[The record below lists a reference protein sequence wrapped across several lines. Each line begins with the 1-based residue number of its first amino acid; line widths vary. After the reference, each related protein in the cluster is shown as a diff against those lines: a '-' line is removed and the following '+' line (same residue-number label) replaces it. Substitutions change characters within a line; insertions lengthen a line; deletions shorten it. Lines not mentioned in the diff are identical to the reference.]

1 MTSTTTKH
9 STLIS
14 ASLCGALLVTFIL
27 AYLPV
32 WQRLV
37 LSWYNSDDYSHGFF
51 IIPIC
56 IYIIWQK
63 RKILTETEVRPSRWG
78 LVIIIFSLMIYIIAH
93 LAEIVTVASLSMVLL
108 ISGAVIYIYGYRIF
122 KALLFPIAMLLFMI
136 PVPAQIYSVLTMPL
150 QLLVSKIS
158 VLVAQILGM
167 PIYRE
172 GNVIH
177 LPNRTLQVVQACSGL
192 RSMTALLT
200 LSAVFGFFT
209 LKSNTLRT
217 ILLVSGV
224 PAAIV
229 VNIFR
234 VLVMVFAFHYFN
246 YDLTKGSVHTAFG
259 VLIFI
264 AALFIIAATRK
275 ILSVWDKPAI

>member
-1 MTSTTTKH
+1 MTLTTTKH

-14 ASLCGALLVTFIL
+14 ASLLGALFVTFIL
-27 AYLPV
+27 AYFPV

-37 LSWYNSDDYSHGFF
+37 LAWYNSDDYSHGFF

-63 RKILTETEVRPSRWG
+63 WDTLKETEVRPSRWG
-78 LVIIIFSLMIYIIAH
+78 LVIVIFFLFIYIIAH

-108 ISGAVIYIYGYRIF
+108 VSGAVIYIYGFRIF
-122 KALLFPIAMLLFMI
+122 KELLFPIAMLLFMI

-158 VLVAQILGM
+158 VLAAQILGM

-172 GNVIH
+172 GNIIH
-177 LPNRTLQVVQACSGL
+177 LPDRTLQVVQACSGL
-192 RSMTALLT
+192 RSMTALLA
-200 LSAVFGFFT
+200 LSAVFGYFT

-217 ILLVSGV
+217 ILIVSGV

-234 VLVMVFAFHYFN
+234 VLIMVSAFHYFN
-246 YDLTKGSVHTAFG
+246 YDLTKGNVHTAFG
-259 VLIFI
+259 VFIFI
-264 AALFIIAATRK
+264 IALFIIAATRK
-275 ILSVWDKPAI
+275 LLSLLDKPAI

>member
-1 MTSTTTKH
+1 MTSSTTKH

-14 ASLCGALLVTFIL
+14 ASLFGALFVTFIL

-37 LSWYNSDDYSHGFF
+37 LAWYNSDDYSHGFF

-63 RKILTETEVRPSRWG
+63 WDTFKEIKVKPSKWG
-78 LVIIIFSLMIYIIAH
+78 LVIVIFSLLIYIIAH

-108 ISGAVIYIYGYRIF
+108 ISGAVIYIYGFRIF
-122 KALLFPIAMLLFMI
+122 KESLSPIAMLLFMI

-172 GNVIH
+172 GNIIH
-177 LPNRTLQVVQACSGL
+177 LPDRTLQVVQACSGL

-200 LSAVFGFFT
+200 LSAVFSYFT

-217 ILLVSGV
+217 VLLVSGV

-234 VLVMVFAFHYFN
+234 VLIMVSAFHYFN

-259 VLIFI
+259 VFIFI
-264 AALFIIAATRK
+264 VALFIIAATRK
-275 ILSVWDKPAI
+275 MLSAWDKPAI